1 MPDLTSLSNVPSD
14 TKPPL
19 IKGEW
24 GGVGVRETVL
34 PLKVQ
39 CGGGWEEGFI

>member
-24 GGVGVRETVL
+24 GGVGDSLASESPVWGRVGRRIYL
-34 PLKVQ
+34 S
-39 CGGGWEEGFI
+39 